1 MSKLVSA
8 VITTH
13 NRVDLLKRA
22 IASVLNQTYSNVE
35 CVVVDDASTDDTNV
49 YCESLPINYIRISPD
64 ERRGGNYA
72 RNKGILAAKGE
83 YVAFLDDD
91 DYWHTNKIEEQMN
104 LVREKNAKVVY
115 CGERLEF
122 VDSDGVRCEDL
133 LPVKWMNGDI
143 SRKILY
149 NICTTTSCLLVE
161 KKLLE
166 DIGLFDESI
175 SFWQEYEL
183 SIRLAQK
190 VEFYSVNS
198 PLITYRINKRDPLR
212 LTNKFF
218 KWKDSVR
225 MIKEKH
231 NNLFSTLT
239 FAERIKA
246 YTLYVMDAKLRSKN
260 SGLTFY
266 WLYYSM
272 ISIPLRFFRKLS
284 NLNN

>member
-1 MSKLVSA
+1 MSILVSA

-13 NRVDLLKRA
+13 NRVDLLRRA
-22 IASVLNQTYSNVE
+22 IESVLNQSFVDIE
-35 CVVVDDASTDDTNV
+35 CIVVDDASIDSTKE
-49 YCESLPINYIRISPD
+49 YCESLPITYIRISP
-64 ERRGGNYA
+64 EESKGGNYA
-72 RNKGILAAKGE
+72 RNQGILAAKGN

-91 DYWHTNKIEEQMN
+91 DFWHANKIEEQMS

-122 VDSDGVRCEDL
+122 VDSEGVRYEDL

-143 SRKILY
+143 RRKILY

-166 DIGLFDESI
+166 DVGLFDESI

-190 VEFYSVNS
+190 AEFYSVNS

-218 KWKDSVR
+218 KWKDSVKK
-225 MIKEKH
+225 IKDKH
-231 NNLFSTLT
+231 KDLFSTLT
-239 FAERIKA
+239 FPERVKA
-246 YTLYVMDAKLRSKN
+246 YTLYVMDAKLRAKN
-260 SGLTFY
+260 SGLKSY
-266 WLYYSM
+266 WLYYFL
-272 ISIPLRFFRKLS
+272 ISIPLRFSRKLS